1 MIVKHLFR
9 KPRRELCV
17 DDVTRH
23 LAFAFNEFLE
33 RQKNKDGVDENKQSV
48 LSQAKE
54 LIASAFDLPE
64 EEADESLKVKI
75 HSKSCLYA
83 LQYNKKNH
91 FNKSR
96 KVFIFKFQI
105 SRHLELIFMQ
115 NNRREIQPPQDKE
128 DEESTKEDDSG
139 DTEKDKSIADTE
151 GIVADDDQ
159 KEELENDEGE
169 VVIGDDGNWKRAKKR
184 DDEDEEGKRHC
195 RKPYSLFQTS

>member
-23 LAFAFNEFLE
+23 LAFAFSEFLE

-83 LQYNKKNH
+83 LQYKWTKYPL
-91 FNKSR
+91 
-96 KVFIFKFQI
+96 IFKFQI

-195 RKPYSLFQTS
+195 RKPYRLFQTS